1 MKLHTLLTAVFITSH
16 FCISAQNIPQG
27 TSGTDRLQAHAQREA
42 LKESSLFSHLAFTNI
57 GPSIFSGRIVDVDV
71 NPTRPSEMYVAYAS
85 GGLWYTNNNA
95 TTLTPVFDKE
105 ACMTIGDIAVN
116 WSTGTIWV
124 GTGENNSS
132 RSSYSG
138 VGIYKSTD
146 KGKTWKHMGLTE
158 SHHIGRI
165 LLHPVNPN
173 IIHVACLGALYS
185 KNDNRGVFST
195 SDGGVTWRHSLFV
208 NSTTGAI
215 DLVTDQ
221 SNPNVC
227 MQLHGTAQGA
237 HGILQNQEQAPAS
250 THPQTQAAPGS
261 N

>member
-1 MKLHTLLTAVFITSH
+1 MKLHPLLTAVFITGH
-16 FCISAQNIPQG
+16 FYISAQNIPQG
-27 TSGTDRLQAHAQREA
+27 TSGTDRIDAHAQREA

-158 SHHIGRI
+158 
-165 LLHPVNPN
+165 
-173 IIHVACLGALYS
+173 
-185 KNDNRGVFST
+185 
-195 SDGGVTWRHSLFV
+195 
-208 NSTTGAI
+208 
-215 DLVTDQ
+215 
-221 SNPNVC
+221 
-227 MQLHGTAQGA
+227 
-237 HGILQNQEQAPAS
+237 
-250 THPQTQAAPGS
+250 
-261 N
+261 